1 MSCGLRGP
9 SISGSPALNA
19 LAFLNVD
26 VHAARDRVFA
36 LLAVVA
42 DDVDLALTLGDFA
55 VLDDAVDLR
64 DDGASRAACALRT
77 ARPRAADR
85 R

>member
-26 VHAARDRVFA
+26 VDTARDRVFA
-36 LLAVVA
+36 LLAIVA
-42 DDVDLALTLGDFA
+42 DDVDLALTLCDFA

-64 DDGASRAACALRT
+64 DDGASREACAPRT
-77 ARPRAADR
+77 ARRHAADR